1 MPSCVEPIQ
10 LQTMPITWH
19 IPGWASV
26 ICWANCQFHTS
37 RANITFGCV
46 DATSGWANA
55 TSDRANARLCW
66 AFPAAENAYSV
77 AYIWLGQ
84 CNLRWANSTSGWAN
98 PTSGWAKATS
108 GWAKTISGWAKAT
121 SGWAN
126 ATSGWTNATSGWAN
140 ATSSWAKKLTRW
152 TAR

>member
-1 MPSCVEPIQ
+1 MWASLIDRSLFERIRKCQAQAQVKVLRPKVETIRTRADTNIVGHRGMPSCVEHIQ

-55 TSDRANARLCW
+55 TSDRANARLC
-66 AFPAAENAYSV
+66 
-77 AYIWLGQ
+77 
-84 CNLRWANSTSGWAN
+84 
-98 PTSGWAKATS
+98 
-108 GWAKTISGWAKAT
+108 
-121 SGWAN
+121 
-126 ATSGWTNATSGWAN
+126 
-140 ATSSWAKKLTRW
+140 
-152 TAR
+152 